1 MEYKLYSKRHG
12 WIILR
17 EIFLL
22 FGTISI
28 VPLSYIYY
36 DIDKEKV
43 IEVFYFSLI
52 FSLVFYLPLLILHL
66 NYYFKSTNNVIYID
80 YDSKKIE
87 INDSVSI
94 KSYHFNEIKMIL
106 IIKSYNNRLPWS
118 DYGYMK
124 IGLKD
129 GNVIVITTLMTDLE
143 KVNFENTNSF
153 KELYPYCS

>member
-1 MEYKLYSKRHG
+1 MEYKLASSRHS
-12 WIILR
+12 WIVFRELFLILA
-17 EIFLL
+17 
-22 FGTISI
+22 TTSI
-28 VPLSYIYY
+28 LPLSYIYY
-36 DIDKEKV
+36 DIEKDKV
-43 IEVFYFSLI
+43 IEVFYISLI
-52 FSLVFYLPLLILHL
+52 VSLVFYLPLLILHL
-66 NYYFKSTNNVIYID
+66 NYYFKCRNKVIYID
-80 YDSKKIE
+80 SDSKKIE
-87 INDSVSI
+87 INDFVSI

-143 KVNFENTNSF
+143 KVNLENTNSF